1 MVRKKFV
8 MNTEDTPITR
18 KFQGFRSS
26 VPGARGKVQIYMYHN
41 KISALVGLAVWWD
54 NIHNNLCD
62 MLEGDKYYGKN
73 GRAE

>member
-8 MNTEDTPITR
+8 MNTKDTPITR

-26 VPGARGKVQIYMYHN
+26 VPGTRGKVQIYMYHN
-41 KISALVGLAVWWD
+41 KISTLVGLTGWWE
-54 NIHNNLCD
+54 NTHNKLYE
-62 MLEGDKYYGKN
+62 MLEGDKYYGKK